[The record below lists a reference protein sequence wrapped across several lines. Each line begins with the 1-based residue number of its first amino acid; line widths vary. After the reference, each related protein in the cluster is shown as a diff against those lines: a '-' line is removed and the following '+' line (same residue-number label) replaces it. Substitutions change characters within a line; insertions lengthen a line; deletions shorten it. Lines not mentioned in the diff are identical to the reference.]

1 MSQEIESIFNLP
13 KQKVLGPDVFT
24 DEFYQIKG
32 EIVSLLYSILHNVK
46 ESFYLFFEASITLV
60 VKPGKDIRR
69 KPTYRPGSHE

>member
-46 ESFYLFFEASITLV
+46 EELLLIF
-60 VKPGKDIRR
+60 
-69 KPTYRPGSHE
+69 

>member
-46 ESFYLFFEASITLV
+46 EELLLIFWGQHYPSCKARE
-60 VKPGKDIRR
+60 R
-69 KPTYRPGSHE
+69 H